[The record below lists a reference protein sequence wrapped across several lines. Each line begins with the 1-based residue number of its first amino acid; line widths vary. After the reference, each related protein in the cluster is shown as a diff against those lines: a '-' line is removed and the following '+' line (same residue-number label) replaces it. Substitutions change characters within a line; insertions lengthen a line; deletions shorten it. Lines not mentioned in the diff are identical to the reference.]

1 MLALLGTSA
10 HAEDSELRK
19 LIKQSD
25 ALFEQRKFD
34 EFLDVNKKAMALI
47 ESAPDQKPAEVA
59 EALNNAAIG
68 FQRQKDLGKAEALFK
83 RSLEMAEQA
92 GQADTVCAKYS
103 RSKRR
108 IVDRIIRAWPA
119 CWTCLRL
126 SAEKPVAARKP
137 KNCVSARCVFIPR
150 VAINARYIAPAFFNT
165 FATVLAISA

>member
-1 MLALLGTSA
+1 MNRIIAIVATTTLLALLGTSA

-92 GQADTVCAKYS
+92 GQADTAEFAVTLFNLAELYRLQ
-103 RSKRR
+103 RS
-108 IVDRIIRAWPA
+108 
-119 CWTCLRL
+119 
-126 SAEKPVAARKP
+126 
-137 KNCVSARCVFIPR
+137 FG
-150 VAINARYIAPAFFNT
+150 
-165 FATVLAISA
+165 